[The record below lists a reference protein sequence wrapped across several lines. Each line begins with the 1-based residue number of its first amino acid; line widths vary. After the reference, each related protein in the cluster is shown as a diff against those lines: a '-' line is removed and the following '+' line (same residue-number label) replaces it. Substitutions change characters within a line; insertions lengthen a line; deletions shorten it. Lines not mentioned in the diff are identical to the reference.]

1 MTAQSDELGIE
12 VLTKG
17 DGDIAQS
24 GMRVTVHYEGKL
36 VDGTEFDSSVK
47 RGQPFDFVLGRGQ
60 VIKGWEL
67 GVEGM
72 AIGEKR
78 KLTIP
83 PELGYGDRGAGAVI
97 PPNATLVFEVELLGL
112 AEAPTLREASPED
125 LKAAQAEGVLI
136 IDIRREDEWRQTGI
150 IEGAETI
157 TAFTEAG
164 QLHPEFQNKFFAL
177 VTNPETPILLYCL
190 AGSRSENLGNA
201 LLEQLG
207 FTDVRHLSGG
217 IQSWQNSNLPT
228 VEYQ

>member
-177 VTNPETPILLYCL
+177 VTNPETQILLYCL
-190 AGSRSENLGNA
+190 AGNRSENLGNA

-207 FTDVRHLSGG
+207 FTDVSHLSGG

-228 VEYQ
+228 VECQ